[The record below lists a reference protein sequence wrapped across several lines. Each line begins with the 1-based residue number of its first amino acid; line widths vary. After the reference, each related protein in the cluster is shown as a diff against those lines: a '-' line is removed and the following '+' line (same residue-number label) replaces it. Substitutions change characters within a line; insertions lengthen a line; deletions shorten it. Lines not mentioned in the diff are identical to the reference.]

1 MMDAKSECDGSV
13 AMRRFLL
20 VAAIVGTATT
30 AQAADMPDFLRGS
43 LTPVAPVSRNWEGW
57 YVGGRVGYSSSEID
71 FSHSTKSLTN
81 FLLRNSV
88 LADPVSQWSLLS
100 KNHAQGTG
108 FGGFVGR
115 NYQWSDVVLG
125 LEANYNYINR
135 LASSSANSMA
145 LGIVNPAGDT
155 PPTGHTYTY
164 NTNLSGDAAMQIKDV
179 VTFRVRTVWAGGNFL
194 PYMFGGVAVGRT
206 DVSRS
211 ATVTYNRQD
220 DYDVTKQDFVG
231 LDSKGNPIVVTNIV
245 HHRDISATVAASQQE
260 ARVNNFVVGWTAGLG
275 FEYCLWG
282 NMFVRGEWEYVR
294 FINTKDI
301 AFSMNNVRAGIG
313 YKF

>member
-1 MMDAKSECDGSV
+1 MIDAKSECDGSV

-20 VAAIVGTATT
+20 VAAIVGTATA

-43 LTPVAPVSRNWEGW
+43 LTPVAPVNRNWEGW
-57 YVGGRVGYSSSEID
+57 YVGGRVDYSSSEID

-115 NYQWSDVVLG
+115 NYQWTDVVLG

-135 LASSSANSMA
+135 FASSSANSMPLA
-145 LGIVNPAGDT
+145 IVNPPGDA
-155 PPTGHTYTY
+155 PPAGHTYTY
-164 NTNLSGDAAMQIKDV
+164 NTSLSGDAAMQIKDV
-179 VTFRVRTVWAGGNFL
+179 VTFRGRAGWAGGNFL

-211 ATVTYNRQD
+211 STVSYRLQD
-220 DYDVTKQDFVG
+220 DYDVPVQTPVAIDA
-231 LDSKGNPIVVTNIV
+231 LGNVIYRTDLV
-245 HHRDISATVAASQQE
+245 HHRDTSAAVT
-260 ARVNNFVVGWTAGLG
+260 
-275 FEYCLWG
+275 
-282 NMFVRGEWEYVR
+282 
-294 FINTKDI
+294 
-301 AFSMNNVRAGIG
+301 
-313 YKF
+313 

>member
-1 MMDAKSECDGSV
+1 
-13 AMRRFLL
+13 MRRFLL
-20 VAAIVGTATT
+20 VAAMVATATAT
-30 AQAADMPDFLRGS
+30 QAADMPDFLRGS
-43 LTPVAPVSRNWEGW
+43 LTPVAPVNRNWEGW
-57 YVGGRVGYSSSEID
+57 YVGGRVDYSSSEID
-71 FSHSTKSLTN
+71 FSHSPKSLTN

-155 PPTGHTYTY
+155 PPSGHTYTY
-164 NTNLSGDAAMQIKDV
+164 NTSLSGNAAMQIKDV
-179 VTFRVRTVWAGGNFL
+179 VTFRGRAGWAGGNFL

-211 ATVTYNRQD
+211 VAVTYNRQD
-220 DYDVTKQDFVG
+220 DYDVPVQTQLGF
-231 LDSKGNPIVVTNIV
+231 DSKGNPIIVTNIV
-245 HHRDISATVAASQQE
+245 HHRDVSATVAASQQE

-282 NMFVRGEWEYVR
+282 NMFVRGEWEFIH

-301 AFSMNNVRAGIG
+301 ASSMNNARAGIG

>member
-1 MMDAKSECDGSV
+1 
-13 AMRRFLL
+13 MRRLL
-20 VAAIVGTATT
+20 LAIAMLGTATA

-43 LTPVAPVSRNWEGW
+43 LTPVAPVNRNWEGW
-57 YVGGRVGYSSSEID
+57 YVGGQVDYTSSEID
-71 FSHSTKSLTN
+71 FSHAPKSLTN
-81 FLLRNSV
+81 FILRNSV

-115 NYQWSDVVLG
+115 NYQWSDIVLG
-125 LEANYNYINR
+125 VEANYNYINR
-135 LASSSANSMA
+135 LASSSTNSMA
-145 LGIVNPAGDT
+145 LGIVNPVGDT

-164 NTNLSGDAAMQIKDV
+164 NTSLSGSAAMQIKDV
-179 VTFRVRTVWAGGNFL
+179 VTFRGRAGWAAGNFL

-220 DYDVTKQDFVG
+220 DYDVPVQTQVG
-231 LDSKGNPIVVTNIV
+231 FDPKGNPIIITNIV
-245 HHRDISATVAASQQE
+245 HHTDTSATVAASQQE

-294 FINTKDI
+294 FTNTKDI
-301 AFSMNNVRAGIG
+301 AFSTNNARAGIG

>member
-1 MMDAKSECDGSV
+1 
-13 AMRRFLL
+13 MRRLL
-20 VAAIVGTATT
+20 LAAAMFGSATA

-43 LTPVAPVSRNWEGW
+43 LTPSAPVTMNWEGW
-57 YVGGRVGYSSSEID
+57 YAGGQASYSSSEID
-71 FSHSTKSLTN
+71 FSHAPKSLTN

-88 LADPVSQWSLLS
+88 LQDPVSQWALLS

-115 NYQWSDVVLG
+115 NFQWSDVVLG
-125 LEANYNYINR
+125 IEANYNYINS
-135 LASSSANSMA
+135 LASESTNAMG
-145 LGIVNPAGDT
+145 LGIVNPAGSL

-164 NTNLSGDAAMQIKDV
+164 NTTLSGNAALQIKDV
-179 VTFRVRTVWAGGNFL
+179 LTFRGRAGWAAGNFL

-211 ATVTYNRQD
+211 ATITYNLQD
-220 DYDVTKQDFVG
+220 DYDVPVQTRVG
-231 LDSKGNPIVVTNIV
+231 TDLLGNPIIVTNLV
-245 HHRDISATVAASQQE
+245 HHRDFTNTVAASQAEQ
-260 ARVNNFVVGWTAGLG
+260 RVNNFVVGWIGGLG

-282 NMFVRGEWEYVR
+282 NVFVRGEWEYVR

-301 AFSMNNVRAGIG
+301 AVSMNNARAGIG

>member
-1 MMDAKSECDGSV
+1 M
-13 AMRRFLL
+13 F
-20 VAAIVGTATT
+20 GTAT

-43 LTPVAPVSRNWEGW
+43 LTPVAPVNRNWEGW
-57 YVGGRVGYSSSEID
+57 YAGGQVDYSSSEID
-71 FSHSTKSLTN
+71 FSHAVKSLTN
-81 FLLRNSV
+81 FSLRNSV

-125 LEANYNYINR
+125 VEANYNYINR
-135 LASSSANSMA
+135 LASSSTNSMA
-145 LGIVNPAGDT
+145 LGIVNPPGDT
-155 PPTGHTYTY
+155 VPAGHTYTY
-164 NTNLSGDAAMQIKDV
+164 NTQLTGSAAMQIKDV
-179 VTFRVRTVWAGGNFL
+179 VTFRGRAGWAAGNFL
-194 PYMFGGVAVGRT
+194 PYMFGGVAIGRT

-211 ATVTYNRQD
+211 STVSYNRQD
-220 DYDVTKQDFVG
+220 DYDVPVQTPVAIDA
-231 LDSKGNPIVVTNIV
+231 LGNVIYATTFE
-245 HHRDISATVAASQQE
+245 HHRDTTARVTASQQE

-294 FINTKDI
+294 FTNTKDI
-301 AFSMNNVRAGIG
+301 AFSTNNARAGIG